1 MALILPDTNTLY
13 CLFSVFYY
21 FSWFEAVFRISN
33 LLISKCC
40 RAEFELAQ
48 IALFCNQKQSWRN
61 LVLGES
67 AMAQIWCRR
76 CATMDHQRHPKA
88 SKTLQQHN
96 RPLVFDQE
104 DPVLTELVFW
114 VKKRAKTKWNFWQL
128 RFFQQVC
135 TRTNNVKGRH
145 CLLDSLLIFF
155 QIIELFKNIYFHNF
169 L

>member
-1 MALILPDTNTLY
+1 MALILPDQGCKFAFKY
-13 CLFSVFYY
+13 CLFSVFYH

-33 LLISKCC
+33 LLICKSC

-76 CATMDHQRHPKA
+76 CATMDHQHQPEA

-104 DPVLTELVFW
+104 DPVLTELVFLSL
-114 VKKRAKTKWNFWQL
+114 KKEQRQNETFSSYG
-128 RFFQQVC
+128 FFSRYVLELIM
-135 TRTNNVKGRH
+135 TRLEG
-145 CLLDSLLIFF
+145 L
-155 QIIELFKNIYFHNF
+155 
-169 L
+169 